1 MLSIESR
8 ATEYGPG
15 SMDFKKA
22 LEVLS
27 KLILCN
33 FSLKK
38 KKGLSPLVL
47 KHEHRRHW
55 EGLLRQVT
63 GYQS

>member
-1 MLSIESR
+1 
-8 ATEYGPG
+8 
-15 SMDFKKA
+15 MDFKKA

-38 KKGLSPLVL
+38 KKVLVHL
-47 KHEHRRHW
+47 FSSMSIA
-55 EGLLRQVT
+55 VT
-63 GYQS
+63 GKGC